1 MECKNAIIYK
11 HFVWKSIKIL
21 GHYVE
26 FVPHPKS
33 LNGKFKPS
41 HEELA
46 RLGFADIHTALADTV
61 ENLHI
66 SPTGETYSK
75 KDVDKLLAAAKNEV
89 RKEMV
94 TMKDVITTEMKI
106 FTEKVVEESSLSF
119 RQEMRILREQLR
131 VTMTAMDRIAGMD
144 EDSMDQNLN

>member
-1 MECKNAIIYK
+1 MPS
-11 HFVWKSIKIL
+11 H
-21 GHYVE
+21 GHYVK
-26 FVPHPKS
+26 FVLHPKS

-46 RLGFADIHTALADTV
+46 RLGFAGIHIALADTV

-66 SPTGETYSK
+66 STTGETYSK

-94 TMKDVITTEMKI
+94 TMKDVITTETKI
-106 FTEKVVEESSLSF
+106 FTEKIVEESSLSF
-119 RQEMRILREQLR
+119 WQEMRILRGQLR
-131 VTMTAMDRIAGMD
+131 TTMTAMDRIAGLD